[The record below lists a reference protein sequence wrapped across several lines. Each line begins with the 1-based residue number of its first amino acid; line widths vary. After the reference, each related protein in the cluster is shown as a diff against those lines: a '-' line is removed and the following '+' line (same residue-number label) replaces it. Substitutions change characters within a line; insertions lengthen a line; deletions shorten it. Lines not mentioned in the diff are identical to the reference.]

1 MQLSVNDTEIQT
13 ILIEERNSSKWVKL
27 LILEHFELFT
37 NVNAIQFTFYYSNI
51 DATDSTISIDDKEWT
66 FVLHS
71 LDLQEIERLQISEN
85 DTFTI
90 SMQGNII
97 IYSLSDS

>member
-1 MQLSVNDTEIQT
+1 M
-13 ILIEERNSSKWVKL
+13 SKAPYFGTFWIVY
-27 LILEHFELFT
+27 

-51 DATDSTISIDDKEWT
+51 DATDSSISIDDKEWT

-85 DTFTI
+85 DTLTI
-90 SMQGNII
+90 SLQGNII
-97 IYSLSDS
+97 IYFLFDW

>member
-1 MQLSVNDTEIQT
+1 M
-13 ILIEERNSSKWVKL
+13 SKAPYFGTFWIVY
-27 LILEHFELFT
+27 

-51 DATDSTISIDDKEWT
+51 DATDSSISIDDKEWT

>member
-1 MQLSVNDTEIQT
+1 M
-13 ILIEERNSSKWVKL
+13 
-27 LILEHFELFT
+27 EHFELFT
-37 NVNAIQFTFYYSNI
+37 NVNAIQFTFYYSNR

-85 DTFTI
+85 DTLTI
-90 SMQGNII
+90 SMQGKII
-97 IYSLSDS
+97 IYFLFD

>member
-1 MQLSVNDTEIQT
+1 M
-13 ILIEERNSSKWVKL
+13 SKAPYFGTFWIVY
-27 LILEHFELFT
+27 
-37 NVNAIQFTFYYSNI
+37 NVNAIQCTFYYSNI
-51 DATDSTISIDDKEWT
+51 DATDSSISIDDKEWT

-97 IYSLSDS
+97 IYSLSGS

>member
-1 MQLSVNDTEIQT
+1 M
-13 ILIEERNSSKWVKL
+13 
-27 LILEHFELFT
+27 EHFELFT

-51 DATDSTISIDDKEWT
+51 DTTDSTITIDDKEWT

-85 DTFTI
+85 DTLTI

-97 IYSLSDS
+97 IYF